1 MNNSQAIIDHCK
13 GIRKSG
19 IPSKGGIQETE
30 DIKKI
35 LEKQLQ
41 LLSEESKRSSAE
53 NLCKLS
59 EQMRAIAQIL
69 LGQSQSFYE
78 ASTSHPYVVQLP
90 VKDLID
96 LYAARYKQA
105 HSSGQTHEL

>member
-1 MNNSQAIIDHCK
+1 MN
-13 GIRKSG
+13 
-19 IPSKGGIQETE
+19 EE

-41 LLSEESKRSSAE
+41 LLSEESKRSSAK

-78 ASTSHPYVVQLP
+78 ASTNHPYVVQLP
-90 VKDLID
+90 VEDLID
-96 LYAARYKQA
+96 LYAARAQLLSR
-105 HSSGQTHEL
+105 HSECHKT

>member
-1 MNNSQAIIDHCK
+1 MGED
-13 GIRKSG
+13 
-19 IPSKGGIQETE
+19 

-78 ASTSHPYVVQLP
+78 ASTSHPYVVQLQ
-90 VKDLID
+90 VTDLVD
-96 LYAARYKQA
+96 LYAARAQLLHRQGRSRK
-105 HSSGQTHEL
+105 T

>member
-1 MNNSQAIIDHCK
+1 MGED
-13 GIRKSG
+13 
-19 IPSKGGIQETE
+19 

-41 LLSEESKRSSAE
+41 LLSEESECSSAE
-53 NLCKLS
+53 ELCKLS

-78 ASTSHPYVVQLP
+78 ASTNHPYVVQLP
-90 VKDLID
+90 VTDLVD
-96 LYAARYKQA
+96 LYAARAQLL
-105 HSSGQTHEL
+105 HRQGQSRRT